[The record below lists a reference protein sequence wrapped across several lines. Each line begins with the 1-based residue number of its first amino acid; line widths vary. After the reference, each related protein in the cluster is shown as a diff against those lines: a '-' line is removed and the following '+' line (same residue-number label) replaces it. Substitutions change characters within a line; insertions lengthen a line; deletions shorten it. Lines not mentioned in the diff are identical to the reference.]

1 MTVFVQQAGLDLT
14 MLLTLSLNSWCTWP
28 SFLGI
33 SVPCST
39 YFLTVYIAITM
50 APFWLL
56 SIELVRLP
64 SILFIEFPRTGAKT
78 WGGGVLNQDQS
89 ERLSSFWLPPG
100 VPVSPSSEIN
110 GGSDPSIPA
119 LPGFQIHDWH
129 RCSWEFPP
137 GDYSPCLQRS
147 HSDALFSCHLLGL
160 PLALFLFFFPTGA
173 FLLDPRVI
181 GRLYLTF
188 RDLWNVWNLKL
199 PCLPTPSIEFKK
211 DGAEH
216 CLAPELAWEAS

>member
-39 YFLTVYIAITM
+39 YLLTVYIAITM

-56 SIELVRLP
+56 SVELVRLP

-78 WGGGVLNQDQS
+78 WVWGGGGVLHQDQS

-137 GDYSPCLQRS
+137 GDYSPCLQRI
-147 HSDALFSCHLLGL
+147 HSDALFSMSPPGPSPGL
-160 PLALFLFFFPTGA
+160 VPFFSFPQELFSLIPG
-173 FLLDPRVI
+173 
-181 GRLYLTF
+181 
-188 RDLWNVWNLKL
+188 W
-199 PCLPTPSIEFKK
+199 
-211 DGAEH
+211 
-216 CLAPELAWEAS
+216 